1 MDVKYI
7 NPFIESVLANLKQF
21 GGIIAEKEKLDI
33 FKDEQTKTEI
43 SSIIG
48 ITGNLKGSAVISFPK
63 PLAIKIAGAMLMDDS
78 ITEIN
83 DEVKD
88 AIGEFANIVI
98 GNARNKI
105 VDSGVNIKISPP
117 TIVVGTNHK
126 VFFPPNI
133 PVIEVV
139 FKAGEEK
146 FYIIIGLKEK

>member
-21 GGIIAEKEKLDI
+21 GNIEAEKESLDI
-33 FKDEQTKTEI
+33 FKDKQTKTEI

-63 PLAIKIAGAMLMDDS
+63 PLAIKIASSMLMDDN
-78 ITEIN
+78 ITEVN
-83 DEVKD
+83 NEVKD
-88 AIGEFANIVI
+88 AIGEFSNIVI

-105 VDSGVNIKISPP
+105 VDNGINIKISPP
-117 TIVVGTNHK
+117 TIVVGENHK
-126 VFFPPNI
+126 IFFPPNI
-133 PVIEVV
+133 PVIEVI
-139 FKAGEEK
+139 FNAGDSK